1 MKNENLKLAGNEVFL
16 RYPDPADFDEV
27 AALNRSSAKKFPGF
41 VDSSYDREIFDRL
54 LANVNNE
61 TLEPFYICRND
72 GVIVGTITLS
82 QIFRKKFQNAYLGYM
97 LGSAY
102 TGHGYMTEAVGII
115 LKYAFQR
122 LRLHRIE
129 ANVQPENLPSIAV
142 LRRCGFVQE
151 GFSRKYLK
159 IGGRWRDHERW
170 AIIKEDWKAK

>member
-1 MKNENLKLAGNEVFL
+1 MKDENLRLAGNAVYL

-27 AALNRSSAKKFPGF
+27 AALIRSCAKKFPGF
-41 VDSSYDREIFDRL
+41 VDPRYDREMFDRL
-54 LANVNNE
+54 LVEVNNE
-61 TLEPFYICRND
+61 TFEPFYICRED

-142 LRRCGFVQE
+142 LKRCGFIQE

-170 AIIKEDWKAK
+170 AIIKEDWNAK